1 MYRSSNSLMKNKIIY
16 LTGFMGAGKSTIGPI
31 LANTIGWDSCDLDV
45 LIEKKIG
52 KKVRQIFEQE
62 GESVFRKIETET
74 LTELSARTNLVVSL
88 GGGTMADENNF
99 AILKNSGTIIYLKA
113 SEDSF
118 YKRLRYKRDRPSL
131 ALNETDDFTKEAL
144 VKRINSLM
152 KDRIKYYEQADIVI
166 DTDNSTIGRTVDKIV
181 KLLKEKD
188 KEGNSGNY

>member
-1 MYRSSNSLMKNKIIY
+1 
-16 LTGFMGAGKSTIGPI
+16 MGAGKSTIGPI

-152 KDRIKYYEQADIVI
+152 KDRIKYYELADIVV